1 MTRLV
6 RSVAWAAGALVAGFS
21 LAACGAEPAPRPTGD
36 SSTTPEPAEVDYRD
50 GEYDAT
56 GWYGSLPS
64 HQDVALTI
72 EDDVVTEVAITTP
85 AEDPTS
91 LQHQQAFADVLPGE
105 IVGQQIDDIA
115 LDRLAGASGC
125 SEGFMNALAEI
136 KTQARA

>member
-1 MTRLV
+1 MTSIA
-6 RSVAWAAGALVAGFS
+6 RSGVWAAGALVAGFS
-21 LAACGAEPAPRPTGD
+21 LAACGAESVPRPTGD
-36 SSTTPEPAEVDYRD
+36 SSTRPESAEVDYRD

-64 HQDVALTI
+64 HQDVTLTI
-72 EDDVVTEVAITTP
+72 GAGVVTEVAITTP

-91 LQHQQAFADVLPGE
+91 LQHQQVFADALPGE

>member
-1 MTRLV
+1 MTRIA
-6 RSVAWAAGALVAGFS
+6 RSGVWVAGALIAGVS
-21 LAACGAEPAPRPTGD
+21 LAACGAESTPRPTGD
-36 SSTTPEPAEVDYRD
+36 SSTGPEPAEVDYRD

-64 HQDVALTI
+64 HHDVTLTI
-72 EDDVVTEVAITTP
+72 EADVVTEVSITTP

-91 LQHQQAFADVLPGE
+91 PQHQQAFAAALPGE
-105 IVGQQIDDIA
+105 IVGQRIDDIA